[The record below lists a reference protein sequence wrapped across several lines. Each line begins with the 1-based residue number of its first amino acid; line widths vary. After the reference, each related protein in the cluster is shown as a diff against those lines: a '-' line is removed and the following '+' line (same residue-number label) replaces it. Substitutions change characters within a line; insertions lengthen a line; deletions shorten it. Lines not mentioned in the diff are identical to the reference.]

1 MKGYRLLSFA
11 RNTGKNISKNVSS
24 RYRQKLFDHAKQC
37 ATDELKT
44 VSKRT
49 IQKTAEATGNLIR
62 NKIVDKSSKNSP
74 QNNSVTN
81 EEENIGLDG
90 EIQKEKYIS
99 PEQRQKIID
108 DLRLI

>member
-24 RYRQKLFDHAKQC
+24 RYSQKLFDHAKQC

-74 QNNSVTN
+74 QNNSVTMKKK
-81 EEENIGLDG
+81 ILDLM
-90 EIQKEKYIS
+90 EKYRKKNIYL
-99 PEQRQKIID
+99 QNKDRKLLMI
-108 DLRLI
+108 